1 MVNKKERY
9 NPKWSKP
16 VGGIIDGIRFHS
28 TGTVY
33 TSKADAK
40 AEAEKWRKMG
50 HRSRVIPR
58 KSMFG
63 GKQEYSVVRDK
74 Y

>member
-1 MVNKKERY
+1 MVNKKERH
-9 NPKWSKP
+9 NPNWYKP
-16 VGGIIDGIRFHS
+16 AGGYIGGIFFHS
-28 TGTVY
+28 TGTIY
-33 TSKADAK
+33 TSKAEAK

-50 HRSRVIPR
+50 HRARVIPR

-63 GKQEYSVVRDK
+63 GKQEYHVVRDK